1 MVLISS
7 VERMLAWRYL
17 RARRTEGFI
26 SLTTWFAVI
35 GIMLGV
41 ATLILVTS
49 LMNGIRE
56 EMTSRFIGID
66 GHITVYGQSRAF
78 TDYKP
83 AMAEIA
89 ALLGVTRV
97 TPRVTGQVMA
107 TAHGVAL
114 GAQVAAMPW
123 DALQARDLFTKNI
136 TVGSLD
142 AVREGT
148 GIAMGERLAKN
159 LGLHVGEE
167 ITLISPQGRST
178 IAGFVPRMKSYPL
191 VATFKLGMYEL
202 DSGLIIMPFEEAQRY
217 FLLMTPQE
225 DGSVV
230 DAVSNL
236 EIMTQNAAMAP
247 EVAAVIRSKLPG
259 ARVYDWQENN
269 AGIFSA
275 LKVQRNVMV
284 IILALI
290 ILVAAFNIISSLVML
305 VKEKRR
311 DIAVLR
317 TMGATR
323 GSVMRVFMLAG
334 TMIGVAGTIAGVTL
348 GLVLAAHLE
357 GIHNFIKHVLHQEV
371 LLENVQILSN
381 LPTKTDPTEVAVI
394 VVLALVLSFLSA
406 LYPARRASRLDPAE
420 VLRYE

>member
-217 FLLMTPQE
+217 FLLMSPQE

>member
-83 AMAEIA
+83 AMAEIS

-275 LKVQRNVMV
+275 LKVQRTVMV